1 MTEERDPILQQLFTE
16 ARQDL
21 DDEVFTARVMQRSR
35 FARYQTAAGWL
46 AAALILVVGAGV
58 LFTPLQEFA
67 LLVGQGLTTALID
80 LGDGWWALVV
90 APINSVA
97 SVLVLLV
104 KGTRMAMTKIRS
116 ASYA

>member
-1 MTEERDPILQQLFTE
+1 MTDERDPTLEALFAE
-16 ARQDL
+16 ARDEL
-21 DDEVFTARVMQRSR
+21 DGEMFTARVMQRSR
-35 FARYQTAAGWL
+35 FARYRTAAGWL
-46 AAALILVVGAGV
+46 AAALLLVVGAGA

-67 LLVGQGLTTALID
+67 LLIGQGLTTALID
-80 LGDGWWALVV
+80 MGDGWWALVV

-104 KGTRMAMTKIRS
+104 KGTRMAMARVRS

>member
-1 MTEERDPILQQLFTE
+1 MTDDRDPILQQLFTE
-16 ARQDL
+16 AREEL
-21 DDEVFTARVMQRSR
+21 DGEMFTARVMQRSR
-35 FARYQTAAGWL
+35 FARYRTAAGWL

-67 LLVGQGLTTALID
+67 LLLGQGLTTALVD

-90 APINSVA
+90 SPINSVA

-104 KGTRMAMTKIRS
+104 KGTRMAMSKVRR